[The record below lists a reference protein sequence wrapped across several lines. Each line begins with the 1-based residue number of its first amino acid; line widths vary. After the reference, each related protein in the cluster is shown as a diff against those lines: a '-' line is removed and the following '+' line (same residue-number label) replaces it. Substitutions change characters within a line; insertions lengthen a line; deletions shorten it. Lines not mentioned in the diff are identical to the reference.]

1 MFTLSYELLT
11 HLQVM
16 LRSGT
21 LISCRPVWGNKN
33 ASADFNKFYFVL
45 DGEFIYEIGNHHYLV
60 KRNQMA
66 FIPADVPHSCYL
78 TKKQKLHKYYAHF
91 SASID
96 GVDLFQQLGIS
107 ENQYVVSFQD
117 PSVMEKLFQNLFFYT
132 DFYNDMAKRI
142 HQQGVLTDIIATY
155 IEECFKSA
163 SVSPA
168 KQEKF
173 DSLLTYMETHIS
185 ENVTLETLARLSFMN
200 PNQLVRDFKQAFGVP
215 PMRYFDAMRIEKAS
229 ALLRD
234 TDMPLQFISNAIG
247 IADQAYFSRFFKNR
261 AGIPPSEYRKS
272 FR

>member
-1 MFTLSYELLT
+1 MYTLSYELLT
-11 HLQVM
+11 HLQVI

-21 LISCRPVWGNKN
+21 LVSCRPVWGSKN
-33 ASADFNKFYFVL
+33 SVFDFNKFYFVL

-66 FIPADVPHSCYL
+66 FIPANTPHSCYL

-96 GVDLFQQLGIS
+96 GVDLFQHLGIS
-107 ENQYVVSFQD
+107 ENQYVVNFPD
-117 PSVMEKLFQNLFFYT
+117 PAIMEKLFQNLFFYT
-132 DFYNDMAKRI
+132 DFYNEVAKRI

-155 IEECFKSA
+155 IERCFNSA
-163 SVSPA
+163 SVSTA
-168 KQEKF
+168 KKEKF
-173 DSLLTYMETHIS
+173 DPLLAFMEAHIA
-185 ENVTLETLARLSFMN
+185 EGVTLEQLARLALMS
-200 PNQLVRDFKQAFGVP
+200 PNQLVRDFKQAFGIP
-215 PMRYFDAMRIEKAS
+215 PMRYFDTMRIEKAS

-261 AGIPPSEYRKS
+261 AGLPPSEYRKS